1 MTIFKIVDVPQ
12 NMYRSEAAEI
22 AANIVDVL
30 LSNPGKAICIDLDGT
45 DKDISDFLGKLRG
58 AITPR
63 LKRFG
68 MKPRSKLDKSTN
80 QPTVTIW
87 TADIG
92 SER

>member
-45 DKDISDFLGKLRG
+45 DKDISVDGRDNSSDGLR
-58 AITPR
+58 P
-63 LKRFG
+63 L
-68 MKPRSKLDKSTN
+68 L
-80 QPTVTIW
+80 
-87 TADIG
+87 
-92 SER
+92 